1 MLINTFWKILLKIIG
16 LWILFSSISIIPQFF
31 TTLSFVE
38 GSINIIALLQVWGI
52 LLGSIVIYFIIIRIF
67 LFKTDWIIQKLKL
80 NQNFNEDR
88 IDLNIKPA
96 QVLTIVIIIMGALI
110 LIESVPMFISRIY
123 DFLKQKTLFR
133 EYRDASWLIFYFI
146 KAIIGYLLFTN
157 GKYFAKFI
165 EKNSE
170 E

>member
-80 NQNFNEDR
+80 NQNFNEDK

-133 EYRDASWLIFYFI
+133 EYRDPSWLIFYFI
-146 KAIIGYLLFTN
+146 KAIIGYSLFTN